1 MSKEEVKSIP
11 AEVSKE
17 CWKKL
22 KIVAIQKDISLG
34 QLVKDILERSMSSK
48 KFESIGE

>member
-1 MSKEEVKSIP
+1 MSQDDLRKIS

-22 KIVAIQKDISLG
+22 KIISVQKEISLAECI
-34 QLVKDILERSMSSK
+34 KEILEKSVSK
-48 KFESIGE
+48 KVFEEVN

>member
-1 MSKEEVKSIP
+1 MSKENIKSIP

-22 KIVAIQKDISLG
+22 KIMAIQKDISLG
-34 QLVKDILERSMSSK
+34 QLVKDILEKSMSK
-48 KFESIGE
+48 QKFESIGE